1 MENLVATVSSKGQLV
16 IPSSIREEM
25 GIQPGTRVA
34 IRREGDDLILRPLT
48 LERGRRLIAELCG
61 MTSGSGSLADELIA
75 ERRDEDSKAGW

>member
-1 MENLVATVSSKGQLV
+1 MESILATVSSKGQLV

-34 IRREGDDLILRPLT
+34 IRREGDVLILSPLT

-61 MTSGSGSLADELIA
+61 ITSRAGSLAEELIVD
-75 ERRDEDSKAGW
+75 RREEDDKSGW